1 MKLNKYILSITF
13 FLNII
18 KIIPS
23 YSYNAK
29 EILDNPSNYKY
40 ILCSGN
46 GEPSYNHI
54 KNEVTCACKEGYTN
68 EPSEEK
74 KIRLNG
80 HLIQCSYKRKSRF
93 TTLFYSLCL
102 PFGFDFLYL
111 ERYKIF
117 ALIFCFIVSVITLN
131 IVMFI
136 LNYKMN
142 LKNKENK
149 FKYKMKKL
157 RNFDDNRKER
167 SEEKKY
173 KIIKI
178 LNVIASIGLLLH
190 LSYMIIVII
199 MHIVGYIEDYYGVK
213 TENDLN
219 YLFQR
224 SSYN

>member
-29 EILDNPSNYKY
+29 EILDNPSNYKH

-111 ERYKIF
+111 ERCRIF
-117 ALIFCFIVSVITLN
+117 AIVFCVVFTTITLN

-149 FKYKMKKL
+149 FQNKMKKQ
-157 RNFDDNRKER
+157 RNFDDNKNEK

-178 LNVIASIGLLLH
+178 LKIIGIIGLLMH
-190 LSYMIIVII
+190 IIYMITVII
-199 MHIVGYIEDYYGVK
+199 LHVMGYIHDYYGVK